1 MKNKPSLNDKQTGM
15 NCLLLFWNIID
26 VIIEKW
32 FFQYYY
38 VNQHASLVLP
48 MSESEDDLLLI
59 LKSDSRE
66 EEELELKE
74 ETFTIPE
81 IVL

>member
-1 MKNKPSLNDKQTGM
+1 MLTILFLNQV
-15 NCLLLFWNIID
+15 LFIYFRISYKNII
-26 VIIEKW
+26 ILRKNIK
-32 FFQYYY
+32 YY
-38 VNQHASLVLP
+38 VNQQASLVLP
-48 MSESEDDLLLI
+48 MSESEDDLRLI

-66 EEELELKE
+66 EEEFELKE

>member
-1 MKNKPSLNDKQTGM
+1 MLTILFLNQV
-15 NCLLLFWNIID
+15 LFIYFRMLKKNIILRKN
-26 VIIEKW
+26 IK
-32 FFQYYY
+32 YY
-38 VNQHASLVLP
+38 VNQQASLVLP
-48 MSESEDDLLLI
+48 MSESEDDLRLI

-66 EEELELKE
+66 EEEFELKE

>member
-1 MKNKPSLNDKQTGM
+1 
-15 NCLLLFWNIID
+15 
-26 VIIEKW
+26 
-32 FFQYYY
+32 
-38 VNQHASLVLP
+38 
-48 MSESEDDLLLI
+48 MSESEDDLRLI

-74 ETFTIPE
+74 ETFTMPE